1 MKNTRR
7 IISAVLAFSMI
18 TALTGCKM
26 IEKTPE
32 RIAKQTAFKVNGK
45 KVTRGEID
53 DRITYVDKQ
62 LKQQYGEN
70 YASNEDAKEI
80 LLEQRKKMVDILVKN
95 AVIKDKAIEL
105 GIKLDEKAVKEA
117 IDSDKKQTRE
127 RFKTDEEYKKALKE
141 ENLTEEKLLARIRE
155 NTEAQMY
162 LDKLYDHITK
172 GVKADEKEL
181 KEYYNKNQKDYTEK
195 PNGVKLAEIVV
206 KTEEEAKAIKKQ
218 IEGGADFTKL
228 AKEKSID
235 TTTKNKGG
243 DLGFIEYSKLYEKT
257 YLVGAV
263 GAKAGDILEPSQS
276 EKGYH
281 VVKVLEK
288 TNYLPESFDKVK
300 DRVSDK
306 VLTDKK
312 MKLYEDTMKKWEE
325 EAKIKIYEDN
335 LK

>member
-1 MKNTRR
+1 
-7 IISAVLAFSMI
+7 
-18 TALTGCKM
+18 M

-45 KVTRGEID
+45 KVTRAEID

-62 LKQQYGEN
+62 LKQQYGDK
-70 YASNEDAKEI
+70 YASNAEAQEV

-117 IDSDKKQTRE
+117 IDSDKKQTKE
-127 RFKTDEEYKKALKE
+127 RFKTEEEYQKALKE
-141 ENLTEEKLLARIRE
+141 ENLTEEKLLARIKE

-162 LDKLYDHITK
+162 LDKLYKHITK
-172 GVKADEKEL
+172 DVKADEKEL
-181 KEYYNKNQKDYTEK
+181 KDYYNKNQKEYTEK

-206 KTEEEAKAIKKQ
+206 KTEDEAKAIKKQ
-218 IEGGADFTKL
+218 LEGGADFAKL
-228 AKEKSID
+228 VKEKSID

-243 DLGFIEYSKLYEKT
+243 DLGFFEYSKLYDKT

-263 GAKAGDILEPSQS
+263 GANVGDILEPSKTD
-276 EKGYH
+276 KGYH

-306 VLTDKK
+306 VLSDKK
-312 MKLYEDTMKKWEE
+312 MKLYEETMKKWEE
-325 EAKIKIYEDN
+325 EAKIKIYEEN